1 MKRADFVE
9 FLLGA
14 RRDKAATSFR
24 EANVF
29 SGQHYRGAWEANP
42 QRSVTEE
49 QRSSRRKGPKDAAL
63 DL

>member
-1 MKRADFVE
+1 MKLANFEE
-9 FLLGA
+9 FSLGA
-14 RRDKAATSFR
+14 RRDEGATSFR

-49 QRSSRRKGPKDAAL
+49 QRSTRGKGPKDVAL
-63 DL
+63 YL